1 MAYNVRISPVAKAD
15 LRKAVAYYKKEASLK
30 VAQNFVEDYEL
41 TLKKIAQNPFFQIYY
56 YELTL
61 KKIAQ
66 NPFFQIYYKD
76 FRGLTF
82 SKYPYIIFFQIDET
96 NKLILV
102 KAVFNA
108 SQDIGKRPK

>member
-1 MAYNVRISPVAKAD
+1 MAYEVMISPIAKAD
-15 LRKAVAYYKKEASLK
+15 VRKAVAYYKKEASLK
-30 VAQNFVEDYEL
+30 VAQNFVED
-41 TLKKIAQNPFFQIYY
+41 

>member
-1 MAYNVRISPVAKAD
+1 MAYSVRISPVAKAD
-15 LRKAVAYYKKEASLK
+15 VRKAVAYYKKEASLK
-30 VAQNFVEDYEL
+30 VAQSFVEDYEL
-41 TLKKIAQNPFFQIYY
+41 TLKKIV
-56 YELTL
+56 
-61 KKIAQ
+61 K

-96 NKLILV
+96 NKSIIV
-102 KAVFNA
+102 KSVFNA

>member
-1 MAYNVRISPVAKAD
+1 MAYNVKISPVAKAD
-15 LRKAVAYYKKEASLK
+15 VRKAVASYKKEASLK
-30 VAQNFVEDYEL
+30 VVRNFVEDYEL
-41 TLKKIAQNPFFQIYY
+41 TLKKIV
-56 YELTL
+56 
-61 KKIAQ
+61 Q

-82 SKYPYIIFFQIDET
+82 SKYPYIIFYQIDET

>member
-1 MAYNVRISPVAKAD
+1 MAYNVRISPLAKAD
-15 LRKAVAYYKKEASLK
+15 VRKAVAYYKKEASLK
-30 VAQNFVEDYEL
+30 VAQNFVADYEL
-41 TLKKIAQNPFFQIYY
+41 TLKKIS
-56 YELTL
+56 
-61 KKIAQ
+61 Q

-82 SKYPYIIFFQIDET
+82 SQYPYIIFYQIDET
-96 NKLILV
+96 NKFILV